1 MHLQTGQP
9 AKPFAAQDINGNAI
23 ALDDYR
29 ARPLLISFFR
39 SASCTLCGLQVWY
52 LAQQYLRWRQ
62 QGLQMLAVFESTDA
76 MTRQYINN
84 QRLPFPV
91 IADPD
96 KNLFRLYDI
105 ESSWRAF
112 IQGIPRYAVSLV
124 QARRKGITRWWP
136 EIHPRLPADF
146 LIAPDQTIYY
156 VNYGKN
162 MADRIP
168 AEVVEGYLAQ
178 IQQRSV
184 MR

>member
-1 MHLQTGQP
+1 VHLLVGQT
-9 AKPFAAQDINGNAI
+9 AKSFAVQDINGNAI
-23 ALDDYR
+23 ALSDYR

-52 LAQQYLRWRQ
+52 LAEQYRQWRL
-62 QGLQMLAVFESTDA
+62 QGLQMLAVFESTEA

-84 QRLPFPV
+84 QHLPFPV
-91 IADPD
+91 IADPER
-96 KNLFRLYDI
+96 NLFRLYDI
-105 ESSWRAF
+105 ETSWRAF
-112 IQGIPRYAVSLV
+112 LQGIPRYAVSLV

-146 LIAPDQTIYY
+146 LIAPDQTIHY

-168 AEVVEGYLAQ
+168 ASIVEDYLAHL
-178 IQQRSV
+178 QQRSA